1 MNEHPLLSVTAT
13 AVFLSTGAFAQQSE
27 PVAERPQFD
36 ESRVAPAHTVQ
47 RSEFSDLGNE
57 KAKHFAQERGTSLGE
72 ATSQLRRQ
80 AALAMFIERLKE
92 RHPDKFSYVAVNAD
106 SIEVGLTD
114 PSIDI
119 TALLPPGLANVQK
132 VQAVYSEKGTYARLE
147 ELKQQLV
154 SAGLKDVSVGVNPET
169 GKIEL
174 LTKKA
179 QAAVQ
184 EAITSGAI
192 KSEHGIEV
200 VDDEIIVLGY
210 IDAGKAYNVDPSY
223 CSNYCGGTTGFS
235 LIDYAGTR
243 RYTSTAAHMDN
254 NRARYNTSLTSDYS
268 SGGDT
273 LQLPTD
279 MFNYRLDVQYAQPT
293 DTAGDTPVPYFWDG
307 VTYVSVENYTYPTE
321 NVVFCKFGRVT
332 KKTCGTHGPT
342 TVYSNPEW
350 NVSYL
355 RRIPNPG
362 TGSSFVQEGD
372 SGGPVFY
379 GHWALG
385 WIHGR
390 NSNYDLYYTP
400 VSDFKSVQQ
409 VVDLIILK

>member
-1 MNEHPLLSVTAT
+1 MNKYSLFGITAT
-13 AVFLSTGAFAQQSE
+13 AIFLSTGSLAQSSE
-27 PVAERPQFD
+27 PVSERPEVD
-36 ESRVAPAHTVQ
+36 PARVAPAHTVQ
-47 RSEFSDLGNE
+47 RSEFSDPGNA
-57 KAKHFAQERGTSLGE
+57 KAKHFAQERGTSIGE
-72 ATSQLRRQ
+72 ATSKLRRQ
-80 AALAMFIERLKE
+80 AALAMFIERLKD
-92 RHPDKFSYVAVNAD
+92 RHPDTFSYVAVNAD

-119 TALLPPGLANVQK
+119 TALLPPGLATVQK

-147 ELKQQLV
+147 ELKRQLV

-169 GKIEL
+169 GRIEL
-174 LTKKA
+174 LTKTA

-184 EAITSGAI
+184 RAIASGAI
-192 KSEHGIEV
+192 DSPHGIEV
-200 VDDEIIVLGY
+200 IEDEIIPLGY
-210 IDAGKAYNVDPSY
+210 IDAGKAYNVDPTY
-223 CSNYCGGTTGFS
+223 CSDYCGGTTGFS
-235 LIDYAGTR
+235 LGDYAGTR
-243 RYTSTAAHMDN
+243 RYTSTAGHMDN
-254 NRARYNTSLTSDYS
+254 NRARYNTSLTSSYS

-279 MFNYRLDVQYAQPT
+279 MFNYSLDIQYAQPT

-307 VTYVSVENYTYPTE
+307 STYVPVENYTYPTE

-342 TVYSNPEW
+342 TVYSNPQW
-350 NVSYL
+350 NANYL

-362 TGSSFVQEGD
+362 TGTSFVQEGD

-379 GHWALG
+379 GNWALG

-390 NSNYDLYYTP
+390 NGNYDLYYTP

-409 VVDLIILK
+409 VVDLIVLK